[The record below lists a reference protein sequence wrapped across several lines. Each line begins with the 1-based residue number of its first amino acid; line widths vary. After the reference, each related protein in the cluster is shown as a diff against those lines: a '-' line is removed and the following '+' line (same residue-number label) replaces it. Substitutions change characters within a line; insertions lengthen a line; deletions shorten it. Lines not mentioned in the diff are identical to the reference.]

1 VAVVLGIAKIVVL
14 LAGVEAGWMVADGTR
29 ALVTEDYVRRGRQP
43 AAVCSLALDHQR
55 RYLLAELR
63 RVFLILP
70 RD

>member
-1 VAVVLGIAKIVVL
+1 VL

-29 ALVTEDYVRRGRQP
+29 ALVTEDYVEVASP

-70 RD
+70 RH